1 MKQGW
6 MRRRWWEFRTGHS
19 TYLIFILT
27 FVNFILISYRLLIEK
42 VPIFQEL
49 IPNLS
54 MFVVLFLAFYIP
66 AAIIIGY
73 WHRKTQLRVES
84 TILMHQNPV
93 LAKMIRTMLDVQTGK
108 ASENEITEFRE
119 FLKKIESKMDH

>member
-42 VPIFQEL
+42 ITFFQEL
-49 IPNLS
+49 IPNLYT
-54 MFVVLFLAFYIP
+54 FVALFLAFYIP
-66 AAIIIGY
+66 SAIIIGN

-84 TILMHQNPV
+84 TIQMNQNPV
-93 LAKMIRTMLDVQTGK
+93 FAKMIRTLLDVQTGK
-108 ASENEITEFRE
+108 SSENEIREFRE